1 MQYPQT
7 QRTPPAMLLNIRRL
21 YSGGMSS
28 MSSNRSVDPTTL
40 AGDPFAAQ
48 PDHHDDE
55 LLRAAAAAMR
65 LLQDRQAHTPEGM
78 LDGRERRVLREL
90 RDAVRSTS

>member
-1 MQYPQT
+1 
-7 QRTPPAMLLNIRRL
+7 
-21 YSGGMSS
+21 

-48 PDHHDDE
+48 PHQASPDDA

-65 LLQDRQAHTPEGM
+65 LLQDRAQSNTGSLWRPSPTYRATKE
-78 LDGRERRVLREL
+78 
-90 RDAVRSTS
+90 

>member
-1 MQYPQT
+1 
-7 QRTPPAMLLNIRRL
+7 
-21 YSGGMSS
+21 

-48 PDHHDDE
+48 PHHHDDE

-65 LLQDRQAHTPEGM
+65 LLQDRQAHTPEEM
-78 LDGRERRVLREL
+78 LDGRERKVLRQL
-90 RDAVRSTS
+90 RAALRATS